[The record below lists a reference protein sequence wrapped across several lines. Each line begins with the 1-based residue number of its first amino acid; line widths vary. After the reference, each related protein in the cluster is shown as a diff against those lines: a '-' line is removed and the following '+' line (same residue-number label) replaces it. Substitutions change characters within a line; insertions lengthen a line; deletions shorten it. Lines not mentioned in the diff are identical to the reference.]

1 MSSAYSLTRTLAM
14 THKLRNCLLV
24 IVAAVIA
31 NYAPL
36 LNRHAEQ
43 ENCDFGPVSNAEY
56 RAYLARAK
64 ALLPFPT
71 PSLLLDDADFA
82 LKLDDLFDRLSRG
95 ETNVYARLAIMHATL
110 RAVGAEYRNTDGTHI
125 DRGASDPYV
134 AAASSAPTISFN
146 YALDVNRLWM
156 FMPWPRDA
164 WIIGSLA
171 GPRYKRPPGPLYP
184 KSTGGIR
191 FIVWGPTILN
201 SIPGD
206 AIRSV
211 GSCPPIPASHLA
223 DDFSMRP
230 DQRSLVP
237 VRERTAAFSP

>member
-1 MSSAYSLTRTLAM
+1 M
-14 THKLRNCLLV
+14 THKLRNRLIV

-43 ENCDFGPVSNAEY
+43 DNCNFGPVSNAEY
-56 RAYLARAK
+56 QTYLARAK

-71 PSLLLDDADFA
+71 PSLLLANEAFA
-82 LKLDDLFDRLSRG
+82 LKLDGLFDSLSRG
-95 ETNVYARLAIMHATL
+95 ETNVYSRLAIMHATL
-110 RAVGAEYRNTDGTHI
+110 RAVGAEYRNTNSTHI
-125 DRGASDPYV
+125 DRGASDPYIK
-134 AAASSAPTISFN
+134 AASSAPTISFN
-146 YALDVNRLWM
+146 YALDINRLWM

-171 GPRYKRPPGPLYP
+171 GPGYKEPPGPLYP
-184 KSTGGIR
+184 KSTGDIR
-191 FIVWGPTILN
+191 FIMWGPTILDRQ
-201 SIPGD
+201 PGD

-223 DDFSMRP
+223 EGFSMRP
-230 DQRSLVP
+230 
-237 VRERTAAFSP
+237 E